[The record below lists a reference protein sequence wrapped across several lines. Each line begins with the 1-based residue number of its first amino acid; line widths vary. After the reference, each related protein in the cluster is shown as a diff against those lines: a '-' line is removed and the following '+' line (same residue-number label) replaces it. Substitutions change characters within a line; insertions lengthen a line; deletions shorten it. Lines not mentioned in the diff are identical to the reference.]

1 MKILNKFKEEKK
13 ELKLKYDYG
22 FSLINGFAIEV
33 NQKGI
38 SQNNNFNDKREFS
51 NTKTFKGHKE
61 KIVSLI
67 QLSSGKLAS
76 GSYDNTIRIWDMN
89 SLKEN
94 RIIKEKGKVFALLE
108 FENGKLLSGTSE
120 NSINLWDIHDSP
132 FLIENSLFSFTGH
145 ELWINCLVKCSQ
157 TCFAS
162 ASNDAKIKIWDYYKR
177 KCITEL
183 CGHLDCILSLILLKN
198 NYLCSG
204 SVDLTI
210 KIWDWEKEFCV
221 STLKGHEKWVKSV
234 FELDNGIILSGSDD
248 KTIKIWKDYNNIMT
262 LKEHTHSVRTFCQ
275 INKRFFASGSF
286 DSTIKIWEIDTWKC
300 VQTLIGHNLNIICI
314 ITLKNYNF
322 EYKEYYKNKSNAIA
336 SCSNDKTIKIWE
348 GTL

>member
-145 ELWINCLVKCSQ
+145 ELWINFLFLKKNSY
-157 TCFAS
+157 FIL
-162 ASNDAKIKIWDYYKR
+162 KIKIYN
-177 KCITEL
+177 
-183 CGHLDCILSLILLKN
+183 IL
-198 NYLCSG
+198 
-204 SVDLTI
+204 
-210 KIWDWEKEFCV
+210 
-221 STLKGHEKWVKSV
+221 
-234 FELDNGIILSGSDD
+234 
-248 KTIKIWKDYNNIMT
+248 
-262 LKEHTHSVRTFCQ
+262 
-275 INKRFFASGSF
+275 
-286 DSTIKIWEIDTWKC
+286 
-300 VQTLIGHNLNIICI
+300 
-314 ITLKNYNF
+314 
-322 EYKEYYKNKSNAIA
+322 IA
-336 SCSNDKTIKIWE
+336 R
-348 GTL
+348 